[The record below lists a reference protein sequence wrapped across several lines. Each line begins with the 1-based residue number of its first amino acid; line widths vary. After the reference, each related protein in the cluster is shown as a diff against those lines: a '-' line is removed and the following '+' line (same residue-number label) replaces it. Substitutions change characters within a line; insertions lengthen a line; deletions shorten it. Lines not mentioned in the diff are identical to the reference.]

1 MNRPLKIK
9 FEESSKSLVVRID
22 EFYSQ
27 IKSKSDLSKSKSRS
41 KKDAHL
47 LYENVK
53 KICLK
58 EKKILETLYPNKNT
72 QHRYFTKYRN
82 TAITHPIYHIDQQSP
97 LYSLIMDIMKLG
109 RTDSENRSLNRDMRI
124 DLKTNNIALFEVRP
138 FIKACQELL
147 MQEDQDP
154 YTLVIGLMG
163 LTGRRPIEIL
173 KTGKFKYINS
183 QYVLFSGQA
192 KTRETEGTKSSYRI
206 PVLADAKMII
216 AALRLVRQH
225 FPVSSWENERVIS
238 FFTGKLIRRMK
249 LLEHCVFPNQHINLN
264 SRALRSLYATSAY
277 QVFSMGTKVS
287 FNAFI
292 AKVLGHSHLDKNT
305 ANCYTYYGVCPKND
319 SESPFQPTYAGE

>member
-1 MNRPLKIK
+1 MNRPFKIK
-9 FEESSKSLVVRID
+9 FEESSKSLDIRID

-27 IKSKSDLSKSKSRS
+27 IKSESDLIKSKRRS
-41 KKDAHL
+41 NKDTL
-47 LYENVK
+47 LLCEKVK

-58 EKKILETLYPNKNT
+58 EKKKIETLYPNKNT

-82 TAITHPIYHIDQQSP
+82 TAITHYINQHPH
-97 LYSLIMDIMKLG
+97 LYSLIIGIMKLG
-109 RTDSENRSLNRDMRI
+109 ETDSEKRSLNRDLRI
-124 DLKTNNIALFEVRP
+124 DLKTNNIALFEVKP
-138 FIKACQELL
+138 FIKACQDCLI
-147 MQEDQDP
+147 QEGQDP

-192 KTRETEGTKSSYRI
+192 KTRDAEGTKSSYRI

-216 AALRLVRQH
+216 DTLRIVRSN
-225 FPVSSWENERVIS
+225 FPVSSWENERVIR

-249 LLEHCVFPNQHINLN
+249 FLKHCVFPNQHLNLN

-277 QVFSMGTKVS
+277 QVFNMGTKVS

-305 ANCYTYYGVCPKND
+305 ANCYTYYGACSTDQLKSNTD
-319 SESPFQPTYAGE
+319 QPSLGK